1 MSRYQ
6 PLWDFV
12 LGCGCRH
19 YALTFNDIADIIG
32 SPLNR
37 SIMLHNSELLRY
49 GYTISRI
56 SERESTVFIDKV
68 DRSVPLC
75 GRRRP
80 ASDG

>member
-19 YALTFNDIADIIG
+19 YALTFDDIADIIG

-37 SIMLHNSELLRY
+37 SIMLHNSELLR
-49 GYTISRI
+49 
-56 SERESTVFIDKV
+56 
-68 DRSVPLC
+68 
-75 GRRRP
+75 
-80 ASDG
+80 